1 VKIVLM
7 LLLRWFCIVVV
18 TFSAAFA
25 TMHFGRRT
33 TWYKDHLY
41 QQLLTG
47 DARQKLRAASVLAQ
61 VGGEAHLLEALKSD
75 APEIHTMAR
84 RALEHLWFSAAGNE
98 AYELMDTAYQA
109 AEKEQFIEALEV
121 LDRVTDRYPNFAE
134 GWNRR
139 ASVLWQLGRYK
150 ESMSDCER
158 ALALNPNHYGAWQGI
173 GICHLQLGDV
183 AEACRSLRC
192 ALKIAPHDETTRR
205 SLQKCEELLRTYQ
218 PADRPSRSTQ
228 LL

>member
-1 VKIVLM
+1 M
-7 LLLRWFCIVVV
+7 LLVRWLCILVV

-33 TWYKDHLY
+33 TWYKDYLY
-41 QQLLTG
+41 QQLLQG
-47 DARQKLRAASVLAQ
+47 DARQRLHAASVLAQ
-61 VGGEAHLLEALKSD
+61 VGGEPHLLEALKSD
-75 APEIHTMAR
+75 NADVSTMAR
-84 RALEHLWFSAAGNE
+84 RALEHLWFSAAGDK
-98 AYELMDTAYQA
+98 AYELMDSAYQA
-109 AEKEQFIEALEV
+109 AEKEEFKEALKI
-121 LDRVTDRYPNFAE
+121 LDQVTDRYPNYAE

-139 ASVLWQLGRYK
+139 AAVLWQMGRYK

-158 ALALNPNHYGAWQGI
+158 ALELNPNHYGAWQGI

-183 AEACRSLRC
+183 AEACRSLGC

-205 SLQKCEELLRTYQ
+205 SLQKCEDLMRSFQ
-218 PADRPSRSTQ
+218 PENRSRSTQ